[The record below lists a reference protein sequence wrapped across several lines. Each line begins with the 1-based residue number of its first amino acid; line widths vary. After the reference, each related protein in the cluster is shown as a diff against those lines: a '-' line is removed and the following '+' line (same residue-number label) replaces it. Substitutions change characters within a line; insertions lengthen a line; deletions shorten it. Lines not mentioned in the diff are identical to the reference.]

1 VPDLGLVVAGD
12 AAYNDVH
19 PYLAESSPQLCR
31 DWITA
36 LDTIESLHPRAVIAG
51 HKRPDRADDPRIIDE
66 TRQYIFD
73 VDQIARYTNTACE
86 LYDLVLAIYPAR
98 INPGTLWTSARG
110 LKPQRAT
117 GEHHARPEAP
127 AATR

>member
-1 VPDLGLVVAGD
+1 MPDLGLVVAGD

-19 PYLAESSPQLCR
+19 LYLAESGPQLRR

-36 LDTIESLHPRAVIAG
+36 VDTIESLDPRAVIAG

-73 VDQIARYTNTACE
+73 VDQIARNTNTACE
-86 LYDLVLAIYPAR
+86 LYDLVLAIYPGR
-98 INPGTLWTSARG
+98 INHGALWISARG
-110 LKPQRAT
+110 LKPQRAAV
-117 GEHHARPEAP
+117 GQVP
-127 AATR
+127 